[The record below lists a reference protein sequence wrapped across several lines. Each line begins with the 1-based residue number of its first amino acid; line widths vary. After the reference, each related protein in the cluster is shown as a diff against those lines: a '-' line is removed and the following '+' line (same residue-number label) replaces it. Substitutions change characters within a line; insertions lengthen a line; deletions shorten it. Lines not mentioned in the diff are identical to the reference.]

1 MPKPPQLAPFSGCT
15 QRPSRMAK
23 LLFQFSPWIN
33 TPLWIATLWFVEN
46 FASPC
51 DFRSY
56 GQFDPGRVSRDKLV
70 LGEGPDTE
78 WWKKRTGVGL
88 ASPALEPGLGRGSRE
103 SAWWLHL
110 RPCLKKQSRPKP
122 PYRVQ
127 DYVTEASIV
136 GAGPIGQI
144 LQLLKLA
151 IGRKSKSI
159 KNYTNILIISIDHK

>member
-1 MPKPPQLAPFSGCT
+1 MAVLRDPPEWPNSFFSFLRELTLLYELPPYGLWRTLLLPVISGAMVNLILVESPETNWFLVRDQT
-15 QRPSRMAK
+15 QSDGK
-23 LLFQFSPWIN
+23 KEQ
-33 TPLWIATLWFVEN
+33 
-46 FASPC
+46 
-51 DFRSY
+51 
-56 GQFDPGRVSRDKLV
+56 GVS
-70 LGEGPDTE
+70 
-78 WWKKRTGVGL
+78 L
-88 ASPALEPGLGRGSRE
+88 ASLALEPGLGRGSRE

-127 DYVTEASIV
+127 DYVTGASIV